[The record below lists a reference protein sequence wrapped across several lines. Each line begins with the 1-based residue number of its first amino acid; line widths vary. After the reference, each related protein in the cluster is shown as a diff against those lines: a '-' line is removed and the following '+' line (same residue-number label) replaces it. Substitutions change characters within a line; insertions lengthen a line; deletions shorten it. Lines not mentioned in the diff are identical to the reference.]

1 MAQDL
6 PGPLRPEPARYIP
19 PVRLYGGMDSPTL
32 ADRIEITDLLTR
44 YATAV
49 DSKDWAL
56 YRSVFT
62 ADAHIDYS
70 TAGGPVGD
78 RESVVARLT
87 EQLNLFTCTQ
97 HFISNIA
104 VELDGDSAKVR
115 AMFFN
120 PMIVSPGK
128 QFTCGGWY
136 NHDLVRTPDGWR
148 SARLIEEAAWFDG
161 LEAAFAP

>member
-1 MAQDL
+1 M
-6 PGPLRPEPARYIP
+6 
-19 PVRLYGGMDSPTL
+19 RLYGGMDSRTL

-49 DSKDWAL
+49 DDKDWPL

-62 ADAHIDYS
+62 ADAQIDYS
-70 TAGGPVGD
+70 TAGGPTGD
-78 RESVVARLT
+78 VDAVVAGLT
-87 EQLNLFTCTQ
+87 EQLALFSRTQ

-104 VELDGDSAKVR
+104 VELDGDIAKVR

-148 SARLIEEAAWFDG
+148 SARLVEDAAWFDG
-161 LEAAFAP
+161 LEAAFT

>member
-1 MAQDL
+1 M
-6 PGPLRPEPARYIP
+6 
-19 PVRLYGGMDSPTL
+19 RLYGEMDSRTL

-49 DSKDWAL
+49 DGKDWPL

-62 ADAHIDYS
+62 TDAQIDYS
-70 TAGGPVGD
+70 TAGGPTGD
-78 RESVVARLT
+78 VDAVVAGLI
-87 EQLNLFTCTQ
+87 EQLQLFTRTQ

-104 VELDGDSAKVR
+104 VELDGDTAKVR

-148 SARLIEEAAWFDG
+148 SARLVEEAAWFDG
-161 LEAAFAP
+161 LEAAFT

>member
-1 MAQDL
+1 
-6 PGPLRPEPARYIP
+6 
-19 PVRLYGGMDSPTL
+19 MDSRTL

-49 DSKDWAL
+49 DDKDWPL

-62 ADAHIDYS
+62 ADAQIDYS
-70 TAGGPVGD
+70 SAGGPTGD
-78 RESVVARLT
+78 VDTVVAGLT
-87 EQLNLFTCTQ
+87 EQLQLFARTQ

-104 VELDGDSAKVR
+104 VVLAGDTAAVR

-148 SARLIEEAAWFDG
+148 SARLVEEAAWFDG
-161 LEAAFAP
+161 LEAAFT

>member
-1 MAQDL
+1 M
-6 PGPLRPEPARYIP
+6 
-19 PVRLYGGMDSPTL
+19 RLYGGMDARTL

-49 DSKDWAL
+49 DDKDWPL
-56 YRSVFT
+56 YRTVFT
-62 ADAHIDYS
+62 ADAQIDYS
-70 TAGGPVGD
+70 TAGGPTGD
-78 RESVVARLT
+78 VDTVVAGLT
-87 EQLNLFTCTQ
+87 EQLGLFSRTQ

-104 VELDGDSAKVR
+104 VELDGDTAKVR

-148 SARLIEEAAWFDG
+148 SARLVEDAAWFDG
-161 LEAAFAP
+161 LEAAFT

>member
-1 MAQDL
+1 M
-6 PGPLRPEPARYIP
+6 
-19 PVRLYGGMDSPTL
+19 GGMDSRTL

-49 DSKDWAL
+49 DDKDWPL

-62 ADAHIDYS
+62 ADAQIDYS
-70 TAGGPVGD
+70 TAGGPTGD
-78 RESVVARLT
+78 VDTVVAKLT
-87 EQLNLFTCTQ
+87 EQLGLFSRTQ

-104 VELDGDSAKVR
+104 VELDGDTAKVR

-148 SARLIEEAAWFDG
+148 SARLVEDAAWFDG
-161 LEAAFAP
+161 LEAAFS

>member
-1 MAQDL
+1 M
-6 PGPLRPEPARYIP
+6 
-19 PVRLYGGMDSPTL
+19 RLYGGMDARTL

-49 DSKDWAL
+49 DDKDWPL

-62 ADAHIDYS
+62 ADAQIDYS
-70 TAGGPVGD
+70 TAGGPTGD
-78 RESVVARLT
+78 VDTVVAGLT
-87 EQLNLFTCTQ
+87 EQLGLFSRTQ

-104 VELDGDSAKVR
+104 VELDGDTAKVR

-148 SARLIEEAAWFDG
+148 SARLVEDAAWFDG
-161 LEAAFAP
+161 LEAAFT

>member
-1 MAQDL
+1 M
-6 PGPLRPEPARYIP
+6 
-19 PVRLYGGMDSPTL
+19 RLYGGMDSATL
-32 ADRIEITDLLTR
+32 ADRLEITDLLTR

-56 YRSVFT
+56 YRTVFT
-62 ADAHIDYS
+62 ADAQIDYS

-78 RESVVARLT
+78 LDTVVARLT
-87 EQLNLFTCTQ
+87 EQLNLFARTQ

-104 VELDGDSAKVR
+104 VDLDGDTAKVR

-136 NHDLVRTPDGWR
+136 NHDLIRTPDGWR
-148 SARLIEEAAWFDG
+148 STRLLEEAAWFDG
-161 LEAAFAP
+161 IEAAFAQ

>member
-1 MAQDL
+1 
-6 PGPLRPEPARYIP
+6 
-19 PVRLYGGMDSPTL
+19 MDSRTL

-49 DSKDWAL
+49 DDKDWPL

-62 ADAHIDYS
+62 ADAQIDYS
-70 TAGGPVGD
+70 TAGGPTGDVDTVVGK
-78 RESVVARLT
+78 LT
-87 EQLNLFTCTQ
+87 EQLGLFSRTQ

-104 VELDGDSAKVR
+104 VELDGDTAKVR

-148 SARLIEEAAWFDG
+148 SARLVEDAAWFDG
-161 LEAAFAP
+161 LEAAFS

>member
-1 MAQDL
+1 MD
-6 PGPLRPEPARYIP
+6 AR
-19 PVRLYGGMDSPTL
+19 TL
-32 ADRIEITDLLTR
+32 ADRLEITDLLTR

-56 YRSVFT
+56 YRTVFT
-62 ADAHIDYS
+62 ADAQIDYT
-70 TAGGPVGD
+70 TAGGPTGD
-78 RESVVARLT
+78 LETVVSLLSQ
-87 EQLNLFTCTQ
+87 QLELFTRTQ

-104 VELDGDSAKVR
+104 VELDGDAAKVR

-120 PMIVSPGK
+120 PMIVTPGK

-148 SARLIEEAAWFDG
+148 SARLYEESAWFDG
-161 LEAAFAP
+161 IEAAFAP

>member
-1 MAQDL
+1 
-6 PGPLRPEPARYIP
+6 
-19 PVRLYGGMDSPTL
+19 MDSRTL

-49 DSKDWAL
+49 DDKDWPL

-62 ADAHIDYS
+62 TDAQIDYS
-70 TAGGPVGD
+70 TAGGPTGD
-78 RESVVARLT
+78 VDTVVAALT
-87 EQLNLFTCTQ
+87 EQLQLFTRTQ

-104 VELDGDSAKVR
+104 VELDGDTAKVR

-136 NHDLVRTPDGWR
+136 NHDLVRTPAGWR
-148 SARLIEEAAWFDG
+148 STRLVEEAAWFDG
-161 LEAAFAP
+161 LEAAFT